1 MLKKVLIVIG
11 LIAFTVGVYK
21 VLDIK
26 DDKSKELQGIAY
38 GNGRI
43 EANEI
48 AVTAKVGGKLL
59 DVYVK
64 EGDMVY
70 KGQVLA
76 KVDTKELDA
85 KLNASIA
92 QIEQAKEN
100 RNYLSALSEQKE
112 SELHL
117 AHVNYLRSQKL
128 YKTNSISLLQLQQD
142 EKNYKTANAALKAA
156 KANIAQADAAIES
169 ATSQAQAIRVNIEDS
184 TLYSPIDGRVLY
196 KLNNIGEVIA
206 SGQKVLVVL
215 DLLDTYMNIFL
226 PTAQVGIVNYDSE
239 ARIILDA
246 LPHIAIPAKV
256 TFISPKAQFTPKQI
270 ETQDEREKLMFKV
283 KVTIDY
289 ELLKEHIDKVKTGL
303 PGVTYIKLDTNAS
316 WPDFLNNLPKGYENR

>member
-1 MLKKVLIVIG
+1 MLKKVFIVFGFVAFVIG
-11 LIAFTVGVYK
+11 IYQFIETK
-21 VLDIK
+21 NN
-26 DDKSKELQGIAY
+26 KSKELEGIAY

-43 EANEI
+43 EANEVNI
-48 AVTAKVGGKLL
+48 TAKVGGKLV

-64 EGDMVY
+64 EGEMVS

-76 KVDTKELDA
+76 KLDTKELDA
-85 KLNASIA
+85 KLNAAKA

-100 RNYLSALSEQKE
+100 KNYLTAVMEQKE
-112 SELHL
+112 SELKL
-117 AHVNYLRSQKL
+117 AQENYTRSQKL
-128 YKTNSISLLQLQQD
+128 YKTNSVSLLQLQQD

-156 KANIAQADAAIES
+156 KANIAQADAAIDS
-169 ATSQAQAIRVNIEDS
+169 ATSQAQAIIVNIEDS

-196 KLNNIGEVIA
+196 KLHNIGEVIA

-226 PTAQVGIVNYDSE
+226 PTAQAGIVNYDSE

-246 LPHIAIPAKV
+246 LPNIAIPAKV

-270 ETQDEREKLMFKV
+270 ETKDEREKLMFKV
-283 KVTIDY
+283 KATIDY
-289 ELLKEHIDKVKTGL
+289 QLLKEHIDQVKTGL
-303 PGVTYIKLDTNAS
+303 PGVTYIKLDKNIS
-316 WPDFLNNLPKGYENR
+316 WPDFLNRLPKGYENR